1 MAWPLSVL
9 SSNGVAAP
17 SVLYQVSQWLY
28 QISAKVQR
36 KSYVYMFT
44 MTFVFTEKEK
54 EKEKSAQKERENKH
68 LMDLMHST
76 GEDNIW

>member
-1 MAWPLSVL
+1 MALSDI
-9 SSNGVAAP
+9 
-17 SVLYQVSQWLY
+17 SQGPEEELCF
-28 QISAKVQR
+28 S
-36 KSYVYMFT
+36 MFT